1 MLVII
6 TFMRCDQKNITRF
19 QKKILAWYTKNK
31 RDLPWRNLPFDP
43 TLQQR
48 DPYKILVSEVML
60 QQTQVGRVI
69 PKYSAWMEKFPD
81 VKSLAS
87 ASQRDV
93 LLYWSGLGYNR
104 RALHLQKAAKM
115 LCDEYNGVWPRD
127 KDSLK
132 RLPGIGEY
140 TARALLTFA
149 FHQQVAVVDTNVRR
163 VILTQFQI
171 SNFQFQMP
179 SDNQMQQ
186 IADHMLP
193 IGKAYEW
200 NQALMDY
207 AALELKSNKIPL
219 RKQSSFKGSRRFYR
233 GKLLKLLLAEK
244 EVTWKKIEE
253 SLFSNPTPDDRV
265 MVRAVVSEMEKE
277 GFIRVNRTKISLR
290 H

>member
-193 IGKAYEW
+193 NGKAYEW

>member
-6 TFMRCDQKNITRF
+6 IFMQCDQKNITRF

-31 RDLPWRNLPFDP
+31 RDLPWRNLPFDL

-81 VKSLAS
+81 VTSLAT

-93 LLYWSGLGYNR
+93 LSCWSGLGYNR
-104 RALHLQKAAKM
+104 RALSLQKAAKM
-115 LCDEYNGVWPRD
+115 LCDEYNGVWPRE
-127 KDSLK
+127 KELLK
-132 RLPGIGEY
+132 KLPGVGEY

-171 SNFQFQMP
+171 SNSQFQML

-265 MVRAVVSEMEKE
+265 MVHTVVSEMEKE
-277 GFIRVNRTKISLR
+277 GFVRVNKAKISLR
-290 H
+290 N